1 VSGLGPSEV
10 YRRIKPVDLAP
21 VLAALPRFQWVFV
34 NQGSTDVNKTPCHV
48 VLNGKFEPEVMK
60 LYDDLELG
68 GRPGRLLIRKLAPRQ
83 GLAPHVDA
91 WMGDEH
97 NWRRFQIPFTSH
109 PDIVM
114 RWPDAGVELHL
125 EPGWLYEVRFDIL
138 HEVVHGA
145 DVDRIHFQVDQVDA
159 TI

>member
-1 VSGLGPSEV
+1 MKW
-10 YRRIKPVDLAP
+10 I
-21 VLAALPRFQWVFV
+21 FV
-34 NQGSTDVNKTPCHV
+34 NQGSTDVNKPPCRV
-48 VLNGKFEPEVMK
+48 VLSGNFCPEIK
-60 LYDDLELG
+60 QLIADCELG
-68 GRPGRLLIRKLAPRQ
+68 GRPGRWMLRELKPRQ

-97 NWRRFQIPFTSH
+97 NWRRFQLPITSH

-138 HEVVHGA
+138 HEVVHNA
-145 DVDRIHFQVDQVDA
+145 DVARVHLQIDQVDS
-159 TI
+159 TL